1 MHERWSDRYRPNAWE
16 SYLLCRP
23 RGRVSVRRGTSVV
36 AHTVPVL
43 SASAAY
49 ARANLPTDP
58 DSLRAQL
65 QEHGDRL
72 RELDLSR
79 REEHEA
85 IARLIPEALQAG
97 LSKREI
103 TRLTSVSRTWID
115 EILRRQT

>member
-1 MHERWSDRYRPNAWE
+1 
-16 SYLLCRP
+16 
-23 RGRVSVRRGTSVV
+23 V
-36 AHTVPVL
+36 A
-43 SASAAY
+43 A
-49 ARANLPTDP
+49 DP

-72 RELDLSR
+72 RELDDSR

-85 IARLIPEALQAG
+85 IARLVPQALEAG

-115 EILRRQT
+115 EILRRQA